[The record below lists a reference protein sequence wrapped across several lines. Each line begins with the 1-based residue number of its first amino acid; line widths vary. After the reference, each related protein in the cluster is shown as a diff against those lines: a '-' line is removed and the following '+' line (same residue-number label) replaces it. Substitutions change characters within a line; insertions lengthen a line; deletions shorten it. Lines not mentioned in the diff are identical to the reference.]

1 VYVSVGLE
9 SGRELPGNGGSNVM
23 VKRFYDDE
31 EGYHDWAA
39 VNPRGYTLNCYKSK
53 STGPYMLHRADCHT
67 LRNTKNLTTGQYYK
81 VCSND
86 KEELTEWVK
95 QSYGSGFRFDRCKK
109 CSPYAP

>member
-1 VYVSVGLE
+1 MFSLGPE
-9 SGRELPGNGGSNVM
+9 SGTEVTRNGGSNAM

-39 VNPRGYTLNCYKSK
+39 NPGGYTLNCYK

-81 VCSND
+81 VCSNE

-109 CSPYAP
+109 CNPSAR